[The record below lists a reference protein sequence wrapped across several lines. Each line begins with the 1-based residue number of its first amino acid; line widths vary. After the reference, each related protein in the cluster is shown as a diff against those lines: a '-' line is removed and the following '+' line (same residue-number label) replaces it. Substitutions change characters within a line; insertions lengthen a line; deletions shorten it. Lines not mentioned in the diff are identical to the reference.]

1 VLAFQK
7 YGGALPPNGEAARV
21 AVPASRSQPALPVVM
36 EMTVSPGYTS
46 VRLQTVTDVLIGR
59 RGYTEHKVVDRSG
72 YRGVPLFLLYP
83 WDGLR
88 VLIIERVEWSGVA

>member
-1 VLAFQK
+1 
-7 YGGALPPNGEAARV
+7 
-21 AVPASRSQPALPVVM
+21 M

-72 YRGVPLFLLYP
+72 VPLFLLHP